1 MIMSSSQNDQEN
13 EDDDDDDDDDLKE
26 INNYFT
32 APKVQQQQQQQQQQR
47 QEVKK
52 VVESLLDLTTNNANE
67 DIFNNNQNQNQ
78 NQQLVQNLF
87 QLTTQRAYSTT
98 QMKSRLANNED
109 NEKDDKQRQQQQQQ
123 QQQQKRPE
131 VLLPHYTF
139 PFATRY
145 KYHPAISNVAL
156 AQALWS
162 TVVRPNVD
170 TVIDATCGNGYDS
183 VAIAKL
189 LFQKTNNNNSN
200 DEQCYA
206 QLICLDVQREAC
218 ENTRRALKETLSH
231 QEDGSIDYYNDHVQ
245 VLHASHEVLPRPKND
260 SSVGLVVYNLGWLP
274 NHTEKGCV
282 TTMETTIASVTD
294 AVLMIRVGGML
305 SIVTYPKTG
314 PDEDCAVRLFVTCL
328 ALLSSNVRSWEDHL
342 REETDNNINCPSNLE
357 IIRRVEEAMGRVVQY
372 APGTTWR
379 VSKHDKLGMDQ
390 APILFTATRIK

>member
-13 EDDDDDDDDDLKE
+13 DDDDDDDFKE

-47 QEVKK
+47 QVKK

-67 DIFNNNQNQNQ
+67 DIFNNGHNQNQE
-78 NQQLVQNLF
+78 LVQNLF

-109 NEKDDKQRQQQQQQ
+109 NEKDDKQQR
-123 QQQQKRPE
+123 QQQKRPE

-189 LFQKTNNNNSN
+189 LFQKTNTNSN

-218 ENTRRALKETLSH
+218 ENTRRTLKETLSH

-260 SSVGLVVYNLGWLP
+260 TSVGLVVYNLGWLP

-294 AVLMIRVGGML
+294 AVLTIRVGGMI

-328 ALLSSNVRSWEDHL
+328 ALLSSNVRSWQDHL
-342 REETDNNINCPSNLE
+342 REETDNNNNGPGNLE

-372 APGTTWR
+372 APGATWR
-379 VSKHDKLGMDQ
+379 VSKHDKLGMEQ